1 MVVQK
6 PELRE
11 ALKPI
16 SWGAARQL
24 DGASHFILL
33 LAKRNMQHDGPHLQE
48 SLAFRKLSPEDH
60 AQALEVYKKF
70 QVVDMQLNSDRAL
83 FDWSAKQT
91 YIALANMMTAAA
103 LIGVDSCP
111 IEGFNVDQVNALLA
125 EEGILDPETEGV
137 ASMLA
142 LGYRAAELSWPQIRK
157 PAEEVISWVE

>member
-48 SLAFRKLSPEDH
+48 SLALRKLSPEDH
-60 AQALEVYKKF
+60 AQALEIYKKF

-83 FDWSAKQT
+83 F
-91 YIALANMMTAAA
+91 
-103 LIGVDSCP
+103 
-111 IEGFNVDQVNALLA
+111 
-125 EEGILDPETEGV
+125 
-137 ASMLA
+137 
-142 LGYRAAELSWPQIRK
+142 
-157 PAEEVISWVE
+157 